1 MICGM
6 FGIMCAGGVY
16 CPLNPTDQHERVASI
31 LDQIGGQYVLLHG
44 ITRHKFPSTAV
55 PYVVRLDNILVSSLR
70 VEDIEDIPD
79 CREYG
84 PAYIIFTSGDAMK
97 HQEWTH
103 FLKFLTPFNPRTICL
118 FGLSECHVP
127 IGCQIQD
134 IDGIDIPIGY
144 PLPGNQCLL
153 IGEQGDVISN
163 TNNHSDIGE
172 IHIAGS
178 TLFNCYLDEPER
190 TTNRFVTIQNQVYLK
205 TGDLARYNTKEELIY
220 VGRIDFQM
228 KVHGQRVE
236 PAEIENTIE
245 TLSLIIELQIGVASF
260 AQQRLWMDENIR
272 FNDSFNEQIS
282 AYNELLI
289 YRLTSTTSLSTDRLR
304 QALTFIIGKHEIF
317 RTAVIYDQDKLIQKI
332 LPISND
338 LFDLETTCVMND
350 THLKQ
355 IVLNEEINRSLFDL
369 EQGRVFRCHVLRQSF
384 NNNDDNNLK
393 QDDIILFNFHHIA
406 IDGSSIMIFINDLR
420 QALTMQASSN
430 NNEDNMTYID
440 YAQYERLEDWSS
452 ARQYWNNVLSTLNNS
467 IDQQNSSIRSGKG
480 CAVTFDLDH
489 NLVINLNRFISQS
502 NLTLFQSTISTM
514 SMRLKNIFDQLFS
527 ISSIYQF
534 SLLLPHE
541 VELIRDLNN
550 TFVDY
555 CQIGCIHWDF
565 AYQAHL
571 HPQKVALVLENGSM
585 TYGELLYYAQQVAN
599 HLITTCTVQSG
610 QMVCQLIERS
620 FEMVIGMIGIWM
632 SGGVYT
638 PLNLHD
644 PDTQLNAYI
653 QQTDAHLIL
662 VHQPTHDQLLSQ
674 CLSINTDEVIG
685 FAHMNEEI
693 TTCIDL
699 VNVTSEHI
707 SHIIF
712 TKEHSGLLK
721 AVQLRH
727 RNFISSIR
735 SIHIQPTD
743 TVLHHTS
750 VNFDVHLLEI
760 VGTLIMGGQVILLHP
775 NGNL

>member
-1 MICGM
+1 
-6 FGIMCAGGVY
+6 
-16 CPLNPTDQHERVASI
+16 
-31 LDQIGGQYVLLHG
+31 
-44 ITRHKFPSTAV
+44 
-55 PYVVRLDNILVSSLR
+55 
-70 VEDIEDIPD
+70 
-79 CREYG
+79 
-84 PAYIIFTSGDAMK
+84 MK

-144 PLPGNQCLL
+144 PLPGIQCLL
-153 IGEQGDVISN
+153 IDEQGDVISN
-163 TNNHSDIGE
+163 TNNQSDIGE

-205 TGDLARYNTKEELIY
+205 TGDLARYNTKGELIY

-236 PAEIENTIE
+236 PAEIENTIVSWSPTKISNCLVIKAPQNDDLLVAYVVSNDSE
-245 TLSLIIELQIGVASF
+245 LNTEEIRSHCNQYLRQYMVPSYFVVIDKFPINANGKIDRKQLPLPSLRLDALTNFPPIEDRLMSELEEKVHRVASF
-260 AQQRLWMDENIR
+260 AQQRLWMDEKIR

-282 AYNELLI
+282 VYNELLI
-289 YRLTSTTSLSTDRLR
+289 YRLTSTTSLSIDRLR

-338 LFDLETTCVMND
+338 LFDLETTCVMNG

-369 EQGRVFRCHVLRQSF
+369 EQGRIFRCHILRQSF

-452 ARQYWNNVLSTLNNS
+452 ARQYWNNVLSTLDNS
-467 IDQQNSSIRSGKG
+467 MDQQNSSMRSGKG
-480 CAVTFDLDH
+480 YTVTFHLDH
-489 NLVINLNRFISQS
+489 GLVINLNRFISQS

-541 VELIRDLNN
+541 VELMRDLNN

-599 HLITTCTVQSG
+599 HLITTCAVQSG

-644 PDTQLNAYI
+644 PDTQLNACI

-662 VHQPTHDQLLSQ
+662 VHQPTHDQFLSQ